1 MAPASLAKFSLYVWL
16 AAMVIYGIVEI
27 TLAYGDR
34 SSTASSGKSV
44 VTLAVPQPTLMSSA
58 TRSITMARLV
68 IEDQQTLTNE
78 PLPLNIVLHG
88 ATGGE
93 ANDEA
98 TDALEK
104 SVHSPALTLSC
115 AAKRRRIWRL
125 VRECSMT
132 CHPEHER
139 RIWWAEDRMNSR
151 VECRPTAHASRSR
164 SG

>member
-93 ANDEA
+93 A
-98 TDALEK
+98 
-104 SVHSPALTLSC
+104 VILTGLAEGTRLS
-115 AAKRRRIWRL
+115 AGRRVLGRVVGRRR
-125 VRECSMT
+125 
-132 CHPEHER
+132 
-139 RIWWAEDRMNSR
+139 
-151 VECRPTAHASRSR
+151 RPVPDGH
-164 SG
+164 